1 MQKEHNHKVLK
12 DVEHIDHLWIP
23 YVFLWMV
30 KESSRWSQSFFIVHW
45 WLGDELV
52 VIGLLLF
59 SFVVVVPFCILLVYG
74 LHSIFVTLSNTISFL
89 PIKNPPFIFLLGKI
103 TEKIM
108 HATHD
113 CFCVIATSCFH
124 LLSIQHVTLN
134 LFYSDFSFFKLM
146 VIDHFPTISMFFLVV
161 LWWKPYCLNFF
172 IKFYLK

>member
-59 SFVVVVPFCILLVYG
+59 SFVVLVPFGILLVYG

-103 TEKIM
+103 TEKDHACHTWLFLCDCNIM
-108 HATHD
+108 LPSIHTT
-113 CFCVIATSCFH
+113 CNFKS
-124 LLSIQHVTLN
+124 LL
-134 LFYSDFSFFKLM
+134 
-146 VIDHFPTISMFFLVV
+146 
-161 LWWKPYCLNFF
+161 
-172 IKFYLK
+172 